1 MGQHTLGGSP
11 VNKRTFLLLAGLMPL
26 ALTSCS
32 LLRAGPTYSVK
43 VVNRCKISKSIS
55 IDGAFQNTIAAG
67 RSIKFTKIAAGTHT
81 LQASGLE
88 PVRVYFDQ
96 DKVWTLCP

>member
-1 MGQHTLGGSP
+1 VDKQ
-11 VNKRTFLLLAGLMPL
+11 KFLLLAGLMPL

-32 LLRAGPTYSVK
+32 LFRVGPVYSVK
-43 VVNRCKISKSIS
+43 VINGCKISKSIS
-55 IDGAFQNTIAAG
+55 IDGAFQNTIATG
-67 RSIKFTKIAAGTHT
+67 QSIKFTKIAAGMHT
-81 LQASGLE
+81 LQASGLN

>member
-1 MGQHTLGGSP
+1 MW
-11 VNKRTFLLLAGLMPL
+11 NKRTLWLLCGLMLFAL
-26 ALTSCS
+26 ASCS
-32 LLRAGPTYSVK
+32 QLRAAPTYSVK
-43 VVNRCKISKSIS
+43 VINACKVSKRIS

-67 RSIKFTKIAAGTHT
+67 QSIKFTKIAAGPHT

-88 PVRVYFDQ
+88 PVRVNFDQ